1 MRSGFAAAMMG
12 IGGISLCFAAV
23 VFVLALFAS
32 RSDPD
37 HKLAT
42 MTALAVVSLV
52 AGVVLFGLGF
62 LLNRIGRGGRSDA
75 LSPNR

>member
-12 IGGISLCFAAV
+12 IGGIALCFAAV
-23 VFVLALFAS
+23 VFVLALFAG

-42 MTALAVVSLV
+42 MTTLAIVSLV
-52 AGVVLFGLGF
+52 GGAVLFGLGF
-62 LLNRIGRGGRSDA
+62 LLNRIGRGARNDA

>member
-12 IGGISLCFAAV
+12 IGGIGLCFGAV
-23 VFVLALFAS
+23 VFVLSLFAG

-42 MTALAVVSLV
+42 MTALAVTSLV
-52 AGVVLFGLGF
+52 IGGVLLGLGF
-62 LLNRIGRGGRSDA
+62 LLNRIGRGARNDS